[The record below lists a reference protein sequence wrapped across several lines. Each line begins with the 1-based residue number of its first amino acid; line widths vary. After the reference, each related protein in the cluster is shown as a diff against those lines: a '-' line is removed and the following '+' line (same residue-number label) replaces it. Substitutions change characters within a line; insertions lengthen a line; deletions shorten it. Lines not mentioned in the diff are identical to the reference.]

1 MRLLSKYL
9 LITIAMAI
17 STVANAGSLIELK
30 TPTLPCGGCY
40 FAVFDKVKKEK
51 NYKLTYITPNIPDM
65 ATIVKNKQEVL
76 WVSANGDYSPYWHWS
91 YGTYNKDRDQTNFN
105 FGLCESGVGTETKYE
120 CASNFWSN
128 TVINDAVTT
137 LGIYTH
143 RP

>member
-30 TPTLPCGGCY
+30 TPTLPCEGCY

-76 WVSANGDYSPYWHWS
+76 WVAANGDYSPYWSWTVDPEKFI
-91 YGTYNKDRDQTNFN
+91 YKGTNLN
-105 FGLCESGVGTETKYE
+105 FGKCDSQLIGKVDNSSYE
-120 CASNFWSN
+120 CTSKFWSN
-128 TVINDAVTT
+128 EF
-137 LGIYTH
+137 
-143 RP
+143 